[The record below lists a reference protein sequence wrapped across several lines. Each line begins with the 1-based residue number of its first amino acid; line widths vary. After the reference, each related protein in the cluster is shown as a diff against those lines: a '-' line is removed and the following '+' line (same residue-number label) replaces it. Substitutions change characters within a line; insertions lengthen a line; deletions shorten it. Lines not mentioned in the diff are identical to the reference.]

1 MFIQLSWSRRITSAV
16 ISDKRHEILNTPSK
30 RFMLKVVTQN
40 LNYYVTKHGPWEV
53 RKKLILEILNEVD
66 PDVVVLQAVARHPD
80 LYEGKDQALQL
91 CEGLNGFQSHY
102 FKEAQTTADKVTQGS
117 AVISK
122 LPMEEKS
129 FVMLSLKPG
138 LDDTNKRVLVRTS
151 FQKRNGKFDVY
162 NAHFSWVGE
171 QAATNM
177 EEAVQL
183 MKKGST
189 NAVLAGDL
197 NTPPG
202 TAFQPFL
209 KAGYVDAWQKLH
221 GAEGGYTF
229 ESDNPSIRIDY
240 FWLSSSLADS
250 VNGVSVLYPPKGS
263 GARLSDH
270 HGLLLELKE

>member
-1 MFIQLSWSRRITSAV
+1 
-16 ISDKRHEILNTPSK
+16 
-30 RFMLKVVTQN
+30 MLKIITQN

-53 RKKLILEILNEVD
+53 RKKLILEVLNEVN

-80 LYEGKDQALQL
+80 LYKGKDQAFQL
-91 CEGLNGFQSHY
+91 CEALNGFQSH
-102 FKEAQTTADKVTQGS
+102 FFEEAQTAADQLTQGS

-122 LPMEEKS
+122 LPIQEKS
-129 FVMLSLKPG
+129 SIRLSLKPG
-138 LDDTNKRVLVRTS
+138 LDDTNKRVLLRTTFES
-151 FQKRNGKFDVY
+151 RNGKIDVY

-177 EEAVQL
+177 EEAVHL

-209 KAGYVDAWQKLH
+209 EAGYTDAWQKLH

-229 ESDNPSIRIDY
+229 ESDHPSIRIDY
-240 FWLSSSLADS
+240 FWLSPSFADRVS
-250 VNGVSVLYPPKGS
+250 GVSVLYPPAGS
-263 GARLSDH
+263 DARLSDH
-270 HGLLLELKE
+270 HGLLLELKEKG

>member
-1 MFIQLSWSRRITSAV
+1 M
-16 ISDKRHEILNTPSK
+16 
-30 RFMLKVVTQN
+30 
-40 LNYYVTKHGPWEV
+40 
-53 RKKLILEILNEVD
+53 ILEVLNKVN

-80 LYEGKDQALQL
+80 LYEGKDQAFQL
-91 CEGLNGFQSHY
+91 YETLSGFQSHY
-102 FKEAQTTADKVTQGS
+102 FEEAQTTDDKLIQGS

-122 LPMEEKS
+122 LPIQKK
-129 FVMLSLKPG
+129 LSIRLRLKPG
-138 LDDTNKRVLVRTS
+138 LDDTNQRVLLRTTFES
-151 FQKRNGKFDVY
+151 RDGKIDVY

-177 EEAVQL
+177 EEAVNL

-189 NAVLAGDL
+189 NVVLAGDL

-209 KAGYVDAWQKLH
+209 EAGYIDAWQKLN

-240 FWLSSSLADS
+240 FWLSPSLS
-250 VNGVSVLYPPKGS
+250 NSISRVSVLYPPADS
-263 GARLSDH
+263 DARLSDH
-270 HGLLLELKE
+270 HGLLLELKDK